1 MNSKINSQNELDM
14 SVSVSILF
22 IITKELKNL
31 ETSSRLKKSGG
42 WYKVRCMWCMLVFM
56 GTLDVIC
63 GWFCAQNRTS
73 LASGKVVMSGRRF
86 LAEIGQRRAIK
97 RHYLLPT

>member
-1 MNSKINSQNELDM
+1 MQVKLSFQKINSKINPQNELDM

-42 WYKVRCMWCMLVFM
+42 WYL
-56 GTLDVIC
+56 
-63 GWFCAQNRTS
+63 
-73 LASGKVVMSGRRF
+73 
-86 LAEIGQRRAIK
+86 
-97 RHYLLPT
+97 

>member
-1 MNSKINSQNELDM
+1 
-14 SVSVSILF
+14 
-22 IITKELKNL
+22 
-31 ETSSRLKKSGG
+31 
-42 WYKVRCMWCMLVFM
+42 MLVFM